1 MKTTTVKPLTERTA
15 ALEREMESK
24 RSTSEQYRLL
34 LQGYGQALK
43 EERDAREAAEE
54 NIRSNTAT
62 ILSLQAALAAEKSRA
77 EDALR
82 RAGAAEAGEN
92 RMRQEC
98 DRRAEWNADATLEN
112 RRLKD
117 DLERERRKDTH
128 RSGVVTGL
136 QRAIALAHGHLSAK

>member
-1 MKTTTVKPLTERTA
+1 MKTTIKYQMERIA
-15 ALEREMESK
+15 ALERD
-24 RSTSEQYRLL
+24 LN
-34 LQGYGQALK
+34 A
-43 EERDAREAAEE
+43 ERAAHKATIE
-54 NIRSNTAT
+54 NSRSN
-62 ILSLQAALAAEKSRA
+62 LSAVLELKSALAAEKSRA